1 MIDVVVV
8 LVDGGVVVGCDVG
21 DVVGIDGQSV
31 PASSDGGILGC
42 RPGCRQ

>member
-21 DVVGIDGQSV
+21 DVVGIDGV
-31 PASSDGGILGC
+31 GGG
-42 RPGCRQ
+42 GN